1 MMKIYARSGLVFFS
15 ARRNPEIGNL
25 FSLSAVNP
33 DRTIRKSLM
42 KGEFSTE
49 ITSYYYH
56 SQRVSRAV
64 GTHLPVAVRKPGWP
78 SKSKV
83 PFYGGAKVV

>member
-1 MMKIYARSGLVFFS
+1 MHAVVLSFF
-15 ARRNPEIGNL
+15 PHVEIRKSEI